1 MERLT
6 ISISTEQRQF
16 LKDAVARGDYATESE
31 VVRDLIREK
40 QRRREAAVVSL
51 NAALREGMEGEGMPY
66 TPENFA
72 KLVSEARKQTGRR
85 RAAS

>member
-31 VVRDLIREK
+31 VVRDLIR
-40 QRRREAAVVSL
+40 QRAVASV
-51 NAALREGMEGEGMPY
+51 NAELLRGLQGEGVEVTRDEMASIW
-66 TPENFA
+66 N
-72 KLVSEARKQTGRR
+72 EARARVK
-85 RAAS
+85 AAARKSA